1 MKTDIVFFS
10 FFVTISLLFCMNS
23 LLDRLILV
31 QTIGRFI
38 ILGAD
43 DGMSLGL
50 RVWGSGAIGITH
62 GVWTAARFAA
72 EGLAAGLRAQL
83 RPHGVPVV
91 SLHPDAYYAQ
101 RLKLFYYFLYHYQ
114 KIL

>member
-1 MKTDIVFFS
+1 MLK
-10 FFVTISLLFCMNS
+10 
-23 LLDRLILV
+23 
-31 QTIGRFI
+31 GRFI

-91 SLHPDAYYAQ
+91 SLHPDAFYAQ
-101 RLKLFYYFLYHYQ
+101 R
-114 KIL
+114 

>member
-1 MKTDIVFFS
+1 MVVLNILIQAFNFFS
-10 FFVTISLLFCMNS
+10 CTCIAG
-23 LLDRLILV
+23 RL
-31 QTIGRFI
+31 I

-50 RVWGSGAIGITH
+50 RVWGTGAIGVTH

-83 RPHGVPVV
+83 KPHGVPVIC
-91 SLHPDAYYAQ
+91 LHPDAFYAQ
-101 RLKLFYYFLYHYQ
+101 K
-114 KIL
+114 

>member
-1 MKTDIVFFS
+1 MYYVIL
-10 FFVTISLLFCMNS
+10 ISG
-23 LLDRLILV
+23 RLV
-31 QTIGRFI
+31 

-50 RVWGSGAIGITH
+50 RVWGSGSIGVTH

-72 EGLAAGLRAQL
+72 EGLASGLRAQL
-83 RPHGVPVV
+83 KPHGVPVI

-101 RLKLFYYFLYHYQ
+101 KYIHSFPYLALSNFKRNKEWEGLTRNKSFAG
-114 KIL
+114 